1 MPEDIQFDKQHLL
14 KMLFVLRVLI
24 NHCISDETFFITVN
38 DHFNVLLESGCKY
51 FIEMFDLCLQGKFV
65 YISLSLLSLHAI
77 WLLG

>member
-14 KMLFVLRVLI
+14 KMLFLLRVLI
-24 NHCISDETFFITVN
+24 NHCISNETFFITVN

-51 FIEMFDLCLQGKFV
+51 FIEMFDLCSQGKFV